1 MALLVWRREELRVKK
16 RGVHEYSLVLSLIEQ
31 VQEEAR
37 GHRARVVH
45 RVRIKVGELAGVEP
59 ELLSYAFEIARQGSV
74 CEKAELDVEFV
85 PAEWA
90 CTGCAKPIGRG
101 KALQCEECG
110 QPGKLRAGGEI
121 TFESMDLEVDDV

>member
-1 MALLVWRREELRVKK
+1 M
-16 RGVHEYSLVLSLIEQ
+16 HEYSLVMSLIER
-31 VQEEAR
+31 VKEEAL
-37 GHRARVVH
+37 GHRARAVH

-59 ELLSYAFEIARQGSV
+59 ELLAYAFEIAREGSV
-74 CEKAELDVEFV
+74 CDKAELDVEFV
-85 PAEWA
+85 PAQWA
-90 CTGCAKPIGRG
+90 CSACARPIDRG